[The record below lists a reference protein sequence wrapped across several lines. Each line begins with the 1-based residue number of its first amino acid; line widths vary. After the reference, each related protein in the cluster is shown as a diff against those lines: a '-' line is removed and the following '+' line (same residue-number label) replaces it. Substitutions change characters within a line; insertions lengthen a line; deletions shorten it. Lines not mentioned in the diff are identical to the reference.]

1 MMVGKTKKPT
11 TPKAKEFPCK
21 NIQCTEGATDK
32 DTGRNIARLTTSPE
46 LAAYRVI
53 GAAEAET
60 SLGEFIDVPT
70 LMEQLREQAAT
81 VNRGDMSQAE
91 AMLMN
96 QATALQ
102 SLFVRLA
109 EASMRASML
118 PQQETAM
125 RLALKAQSQCRATLD
140 TLAAIKNPP
149 LIYAKQV
156 NQTSGPQQINN
167 GAMSPSHAREMEN
180 EQSKLLDARE
190 TGEAI
195 RGNSTL
201 ETVEKIDRA
210 NVRRG

>member
-1 MMVGKTKKPT
+1 MVGKTKKPA
-11 TPKAKEFPCK
+11 TPTAKEFPRK

-70 LMEQLREQAAT
+70 LIEQLREQAAT

-125 RLALKAQSQCRATLD
+125 RLALKAQSQCRATLE

-149 LIYAKQV
+149 VIYAKQV

-167 GAMSPSHAREMEN
+167 GAMAPSHAREIEN

-201 ETVEKIDRA
+201 ETVGEIDRA
-210 NVRRG
+210 KVRRG